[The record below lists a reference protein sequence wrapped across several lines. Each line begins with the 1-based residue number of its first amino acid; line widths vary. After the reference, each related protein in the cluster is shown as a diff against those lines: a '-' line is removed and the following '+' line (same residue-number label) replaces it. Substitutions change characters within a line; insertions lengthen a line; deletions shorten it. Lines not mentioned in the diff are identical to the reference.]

1 MRCFA
6 GNDDAG
12 AAGCARSPFRFGMF
26 AHWRILVGGRRALEA
41 LAGGEAALV
50 GRAIP
55 FACAPGVADPVALRS
70 RPALLRALCFDE
82 RVERAEAGAAGG
94 AGAVPAARRARSL
107 GPCDMATEAG
117 LFLLGSSSFALFSP
131 SAVSARLL
139 TAQSRLVE
147 AERPKPSLSPLPGV
161 AELGLRLAAHPVI
174 ARLWDP
180 VGRTLLRPLIL
191 PLWVER
197 EGATKGG
204 GSVWEHVGWH
214 GTDRAH

>member
-1 MRCFA
+1 MY
-6 GNDDAG
+6 
-12 AAGCARSPFRFGMF
+12 
-26 AHWRILVGGRRALEA
+26 AHWRMLVGGRRALEA

-55 FACAPGVADPVALRS
+55 YACAPGVADPVALRS
-70 RPALLRALCFDE
+70 RPALLRALCFDG
-82 RVERAEAGAAGG
+82 RVEMGAAEG
-94 AGAVPAARRARSL
+94 AGAVPAVRRARSL

-147 AERPKPSLSPLPGV
+147 AERPKPSLSPLPGI
-161 AELGLRLAAHPVI
+161 AELGPRLAAHPEL

-180 VGRTLLRPLIL
+180 VGRALLLPLIL
-191 PLWVER
+191 PLWVEG
-197 EGATKGG
+197 EGATKDG
-204 GSVWEHVGWH
+204 GSVWSHVGWH
-214 GTDRAH
+214 GV